1 MKRDSRGYHSPWLLA
16 VAAWLLLAGCAT
28 APQPTGVGAASGG
41 GSHEGKA
48 EAAAAT
54 VPARPARTVA
64 VVPAQYVPEVG
75 LFPASHAA
83 AEAAAK
89 GAAIGAAAGV
99 VQALGV
105 GLPALLVPPVG
116 IGLVLAYTALGAVS
130 SAAAVAPDS
139 RIGPPL
145 PGDAAP
151 GLREQMV
158 ASVIAD
164 IGRFTPYGA
173 AVVAGIGPRHRDDV
187 PDYRHLAA
195 KGYGDVVEVAAT
207 QVGLAGQGGADP
219 MFTLVVTARAR
230 RVDTATGVTTASRGL
245 VYQSPRYTRDEWL
258 REQGVLMRTVMARAQ
273 ATLAGRIVDDL
284 MLHAEFATDPD
295 AERLPSLC
303 GLAPIDP
310 PPDWRRDP
318 VYERELAQARVA
330 SVTPTLAWEARPSTR
345 VALRRRALGACHRP
359 ALRPAHLVGRGPHSG
374 RPRLRTRRARRHHP
388 RRRDG
393 TRAPRV
399 LLLERAAALHAR
411 RRAAGDALECR
422 EPAGVPVRR
431 ADGRRAVPRPGVG
444 WRVARTDVRH
454 RVAVPLRVPRLHPG
468 GELPLVP
475 HALNLGGV
483 SPARAASARTAA
495 ACR

>member
-1 MKRDSRGYHSPWLLA
+1 MKRNSCGHHSPWLLA

-28 APQPTGVGAASGG
+28 APLPTGVGTGSFG
-41 GSHEGKA
+41 GSHEGEA
-48 EAAAAT
+48 EATGANA
-54 VPARPARTVA
+54 PARVARTIA

-83 AEAAAK
+83 TEAAAK

-130 SAAAVAPDS
+130 SVAAVAPDS

-173 AVVAGIGPRHRDDV
+173 AVVPGIGPRHREDA

-195 KGYGDVVEVAAT
+195 KGYGDIVEVAAT

-219 MFTLVVTARAR
+219 MFALVVTARAR

-245 VYQSPRYTRDEWL
+245 VYQSPRYARDEWL
-258 REQGVLMRTVMARAQ
+258 REQGVLMRTVMSRAQ

-284 MLHAEFATDPD
+284 VLHAEFATDPD

-303 GLAPIDP
+303 GLAPVEP

-330 SVTPTLAWEARPSTR
+330 SVTPTLAWEARPPRAWPYDGVPWARATDLRYDLRIWSAEDHIPGDLVYER
-345 VALRRRALGACHRP
+345 VGLAGTTHAVETALAPRASYFWS
-359 ALRPAHLVGRGPHSG
+359 V
-374 RPRLRTRRARRHHP
+374 RLRYTLDGEPRATRWSAASRPVFRFVVPMGGALFH
-388 RRRDG
+388 
-393 TRAPRV
+393 APV
-399 LLLERAAALHAR
+399 S
-411 RRAAGDALECR
+411 
-422 EPAGVPVRR
+422 
-431 ADGRRAVPRPGVG
+431 
-444 WRVARTDVRH
+444 
-454 RVAVPLRVPRLHPG
+454 G
-468 GELPLVP
+468 G
-475 HALNLGGV
+475 A
-483 SPARAASARTAA
+483 SPAPTCAPASLSPCACLDFIPAANYLWFRTP
-495 ACR
+495 